1 MKQCSLILYNNMD
14 FKIIIYKPIESII
27 SDSSNVTS
35 VDLILCTAI

>member
-1 MKQCSLILYNNMD
+1 MN

-27 SDSSNVTS
+27 SDSSNVIS